1 MSSVTGSA
9 SGWIRSCLIRHTHA
23 CNGSSDFFLGAKR
36 SSELGSTAAWNISPV
51 SVHVALS
58 TVIDQF
64 PAWPPDQITRQM
76 RMARARWLPAQAPPS
91 GARHRRAPRSS
102 PRRLR
107 PCRLVAYR
115 TGTRPTR
122 ARHLIRIRRPWST
135 VGSPFVRGVAV
146 RGHGECSAVAWHR
159 HRVSPVAAQC
169 GGSGGSVARPRCAC
183 RMSTTCVAVRPCW
196 AQRVECPCHSASHG
210 IHSSSFGWNS
220 GTASSASRLRVM
232 EY

>member
-1 MSSVTGSA
+1 MSDTPYPCVQ
-9 SGWIRSCLIRHTHA
+9 WIFRFFFGEQNDLRNSDQQQPKTSLPSQSMSRCQLALISSRLGPPTKSRGKCAWRAHA
-23 CNGSSDFFLGAKR
+23 GCRLR
-36 SSELGSTAAWNISPV
+36 
-51 SVHVALS
+51 
-58 TVIDQF
+58 
-64 PAWPPDQITRQM
+64 
-76 RMARARWLPAQAPPS
+76 
-91 GARHRRAPRSS
+91 RHRLGPGTGERPGPAPVVYAPAGW
-102 PRRLR
+102 PRTG
-107 PCRLVAYR
+107 

-122 ARHLIRIRRPWST
+122 ARHLIRIRRPRST

-169 GGSGGSVARPRCAC
+169 GGSGGSVARPRCTC